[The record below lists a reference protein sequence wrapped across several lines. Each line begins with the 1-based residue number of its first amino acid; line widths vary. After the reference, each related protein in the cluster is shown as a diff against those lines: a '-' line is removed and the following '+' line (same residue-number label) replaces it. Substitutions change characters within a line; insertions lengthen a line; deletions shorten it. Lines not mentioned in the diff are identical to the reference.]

1 MFKYIFTHSCLILT
15 LEWGVMYGREGR
27 QVGGKEGGKAGGRE
41 GRKAGGRQGRKE
53 GRKKGKT
60 CRYYHFY
67 PSALWL
73 AKRKFKEAILLTIVK
88 LEDHGLILAGCKSKL
103 SLTSTTSG
111 FLPRIF

>member
-1 MFKYIFTHSCLILT
+1 MSDFNTGMGCHVWK
-15 LEWGVMYGREGR
+15 GGQAGGREGR
-27 QVGGKEGGKAGGRE
+27 QVGGKEGGKAGGR
-41 GRKAGGRQGRKE
+41 QGRKE
-53 GRKKGKT
+53 GRKEGKI

-88 LEDHGLILAGCKSKL
+88 LEDHGLILAGCKSEL